1 MSVADWPNAI
11 AHVDCDAFYA
21 SCEAAR
27 YPKWRDRPICVL
39 SNHNAIV
46 IAKSYDAKALGICT
60 GMPVW
65 EARRLAPHAVFLTP
79 DFRYYGQVSQQMFS
93 ILRRYSPV
101 VEIYSIDE
109 GFIDFNGIRLLWKK
123 SYRELADEI
132 RQVVLNELGITVSV
146 GVSVSRTLAKMA
158 SEQHKPNGTTVV
170 PVQTIPLF
178 LAELGVGEIPGI
190 GRSRAA
196 LLCRKGIC
204 TALQLARADEEWVE
218 SMLGRHGQVLR
229 HELNGRAILTLESES
244 PLPKSMAKTA
254 SMGRISEKRRVIA
267 AYLGYH
273 ALRLV
278 ADLVAKHLLTSRLY
292 LFLTLESFER
302 RGLEVHLDLPT
313 SSLKRINGAVH
324 YALGRLFV
332 EGESYRGCGVVA
344 TRLQREAGAQ
354 PDLFG
359 LMRGDR
365 RQQQLMQAVNAINR
379 RFGDQAISTAQVR
392 SIKECSVVPRF
403 CYPLLAAS

>member
-1 MSVADWPNAI
+1 MTVADWPSAI

-27 YPKWRDRPICVL
+27 HPKLRGRPICVL
-39 SNHNAIV
+39 SNHNAMV
-46 IAKSYDAKALGICT
+46 IAKSYDARVLGIRT
-60 GMPVW
+60 GTPVW
-65 EARRLAPHAVFLTP
+65 EARRLAPHAAFLTP
-79 DFRYYGQVSQQMFS
+79 DFRYYGQISQQMFS

-101 VEIYSIDE
+101 VEVYSIDE
-109 GFIDFNGIRLLWKK
+109 GFIDFNGIRQLWKK
-123 SYRELADEI
+123 TYRELADEI
-132 RQVVLNELGITVSV
+132 RHAVWHELGITVSV

-158 SEQHKPNGTTVV
+158 SEHHKPNGTTVV
-170 PVQTIPLF
+170 PVQAIDTF

-196 LLCRKGIC
+196 LLCRKDIR
-204 TALQLARADEEWVE
+204 TALQFARADEG
-218 SMLGRHGQVLR
+218 LLQRLIGRHGQMLR
-229 HELNGRAILTLESES
+229 HELNGRAILTLECEP

-278 ADLVAKHLLTSRLY
+278 ADLVAKQLLVSRLY
-292 LFLTLESFER
+292 LFLTLESFEC
-302 RGLEVHLDLPT
+302 RGLEVGLGLPT
-313 SSLKRINGAVH
+313 NSLKRINGAAH
-324 YALGRLFV
+324 HALGRLFI

-344 TRLQREAGAQ
+344 TQLQREAHAQ

-359 LMRGDR
+359 LMREDL

-379 RFGDQAISTAQVR
+379 RFGEQAISTAQVR
-392 SIKECSVVPRF
+392 TVKGCSVGPRF
-403 CYPLLAAS
+403 RYPLLLAS